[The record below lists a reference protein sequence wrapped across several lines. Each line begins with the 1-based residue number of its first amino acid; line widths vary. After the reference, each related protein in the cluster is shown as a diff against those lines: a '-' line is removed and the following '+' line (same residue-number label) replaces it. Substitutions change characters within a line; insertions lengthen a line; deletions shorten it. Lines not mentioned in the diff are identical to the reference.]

1 MSVQEIESLR
11 KKIDSVNQNVNE
23 KKANIKL
30 LKEQLAK
37 KLQEL
42 KDLGISGVDQA
53 DKRIKELE
61 EEYNT
66 LKTKIEKA
74 IEHAEE
80 QFRAEDELC

>member
-1 MSVQEIESLR
+1 MSIQEIESLR

-42 KDLGISGVDQA
+42 KDLGISGVEQA
-53 DKRIKELE
+53 DKRIQELE

-66 LKTKIEKA
+66 LKEKIEKA
-74 IEHAEE
+74 IEHAEI